1 MNAIVCGWSDS
12 DKMGAGQTAG
22 EHHMSRMIAIT
33 NQKGGVGKTTTAI
46 NLAASL
52 ASTRARVLLVDLDP
66 QGNATTGSGID
77 KYSEDTLYQVLAEG
91 KPVAEVIQASP
102 QGGYGVVPAN
112 GDVTAA
118 EVAMMQQPEREFVL
132 RKALSPVRDQYDWI
146 ILDCPPALNLLTVNA
161 LAAADSVLIP
171 VQCEYFALEGIAALL
186 DTISQVQQSI
196 HPGLQIEGVLR
207 TMYDAR
213 MSLTQ
218 DVSQELQ
225 QHFGEQLYRTVIPR
239 NVRVAE
245 APSHG
250 LPVMHYDAS
259 SRGALAYLALVG
271 ELKRRHPGATTAA
284 S

>member
-1 MNAIVCGWSDS
+1 
-12 DKMGAGQTAG
+12 
-22 EHHMSRMIAIT
+22 MSRMIAVT

-52 ASTRARVLLVDLDP
+52 ASTQERVLLVDLDP
-66 QGNATTGSGID
+66 QGNATTGSGIE
-77 KYSEDTLYQVLAEG
+77 KYSDLTLYHVLAEG
-91 KPVAEVIQASP
+91 RPVAEVIQRSP
-102 QGGYGVVPAN
+102 EGGYDVVPAN

-118 EVAMMQQPEREFVL
+118 EVALMQQPEREFVL
-132 RKALSPVRDQYDWI
+132 RQALSAVRAQYSWI
-146 ILDCPPALNLLTVNA
+146 VLDCPPALNLLTVNA

-186 DTISQVQQSI
+186 DTIEQVQQSI
-196 HPGLQIEGVLR
+196 NPALQIEGVLR

-218 DVSQELQ
+218 DVSNELQ

-271 ELKRRHPGATTAA
+271 ELKRRQQRAAA